1 MSEIERIR
9 QVLRNIQAQ
18 KMDQPRSDSDID
30 GEIGT
35 LRLLESAGEH
45 KVAAQLLRELPEPE
59 CEAVKSYRAAK
70 QLLDSDIDLEN
81 QYARFQMEPDELLH
95 KIAHTKRVEAIEA
108 VKERVE
114 KKEDA
119 EGGPYLYDP
128 VSKTKFRNWFDNASE
143 AEEISKEQLA
153 QRVIEE

>member
-1 MSEIERIR
+1 MSELERIR

-18 KMDQPRSDSDID
+18 KMDQARSDSDID

-35 LRLLESAGEH
+35 LRLLETSGEH

-81 QYARFQMEPDELLH
+81 QYARFQIESDELLH

-108 VKERVE
+108 VKERIE
-114 KKEDA
+114 KQTDED
-119 EGGPYLYDP
+119 GRTYLYDP
-128 VSKTKFRNWFDNASE
+128 VSKMQRRSGWDNEFDRE
-143 AEEISKEQLA
+143 DIMREQLA
-153 QRVIEE
+153 TDVIEE